1 MSNLK
6 TLALMSLV
14 AGLTAP
20 VLATE
25 RSEYGTKADWE
36 AGEINPL
43 IANTVCTAYPIPFG
57 VSTWSGSTD
66 ARIWF
71 TWVGSGN
78 GLHLETCRAG
88 TNFDTDIRIYT
99 SSTGDCTGTLTQR
112 YYRDGNSA
120 CNWRTDLQCS
130 AFTFVAG
137 TTYFIRIDRYSNA
150 DIGSSQTV
158 EMLWEDCAP
167 PPPPPANDT
176 MAGATPIVVD
186 GPCATG
192 NNNAPYTDN
201 TGSYADLTHL
211 VCPWVNYYSATS
223 SGLSRDVFY
232 QITVSGGLYTF
243 DLTGS
248 TYDTALGV
256 FDANGNLVAGNDDFV
271 GLQSKVECCQL
282 SAGTYYIA
290 VDGYGSSTG
299 NFNLCVSECAP
310 LEAGELPVGYS
321 LKQNVPNPFNPTTTI
336 NFTMGETGAAS
347 LKVYDLSGREVA
359 TLVNGNVERG
369 EHSVA
374 FDASNL
380 SSGVYFYTLQVA
392 GSAETHKMV
401 LMK

>member
-6 TLALMSLV
+6 TLVLMSLV
-14 AGLTAP
+14 AGLAAP

-25 RSEYGTKADWE
+25 RSEFGTKAEWE

-43 IANTVCTAYPIPFG
+43 VLNTACTAYPVPFG
-57 VSTWSGSTD
+57 TTTWSGATD
-66 ARIWF
+66 LRIWF
-71 TWVGSGN
+71 VWTGTGS
-78 GLHLETCRAG
+78 GLHLETCLAG

-99 SSTGDCTGTLTQR
+99 GDCAGTLTQVF
-112 YYRDGNSA
+112 YKDGASA
-120 CNWRTDLQCS
+120 CSWRTNLQCTD
-130 AFTFVAG
+130 FTFVAG
-137 TTYFIRIDRYSNA
+137 TTYYIRIDEYNNSDLEA
-150 DIGSSQTV
+150 TDTV

-176 MAGATPIVVD
+176 AAGATPMNVGTCV
-186 GPCATG
+186 TG
-192 NNNAPYTDN
+192 SNAAPYTYN
-201 TGSYADLTHL
+201 TGAYADQTHL
-211 VCPWVNYYSATS
+211 LCPWVGYYSAAST
-223 SGLSRDVFY
+223 GLSRDVFY
-232 QITVSGGLYTF
+232 QITVPGGLYSF

-256 FDANGNLVAGNDDFV
+256 FDASGNLVAGNDDFS

-282 SAGTYYIA
+282 PAGTYYIA
-290 VDGYGSSTG
+290 VDGFGSATG
-299 NFNLCVSECAP
+299 NYNLCVTECAP
-310 LEAGELPVGYS
+310 LEAGELPQGYS